1 MAKSKEYVLTKEG
14 YDNLVK
20 KLDHLI
26 NVERKEASE
35 KIKQAREFGD
45 LSENAEYDAAKDYQA
60 HVESEI
66 ITIQA
71 QLDNAVIIE
80 EKDGEAPATVVAGC
94 KVRFRDFSDG
104 EYYEYTIV
112 GTTEANILE
121 NKISNESPLAQALL
135 GQKKGADVMVDM
147 DGEKF
152 RIKILNI
159 S

>member
-35 KIKQAREFGD
+35 KIKLAREFGD
-45 LSENAEYDAAKDYQA
+45 LSENAEYDAAKDYQG

-66 ITIQA
+66 ISVQA
-71 QLDNAVIIE
+71 QIDNAVIIE
-80 EKDGEAPATVVAGC
+80 ENEGITPTTVVAGC
-94 KVRFRDFSDG
+94 KVKFRDFSDG

-121 NKISNESPLAQALL
+121 NKISNESPLAQALI
-135 GQKKGADVMVDM
+135 GQKKGADVMVDLG
-147 DGEKF
+147 DEKF
-152 RIKILNI
+152 RVKILNI